1 MTEEPRTEGGTPP
14 TGTPPTSPE
23 VGSSSSATETPST
36 TPATLAKAL
45 EVAEELLQA
54 VKRANPSSTGKQHAV
69 PSPPLSTSAAKLH
82 GYQHSQTKAK
92 GLVKQTR
99 TYLQDS
105 IPKEGPP
112 AWSMHMLWPP
122 RRGCLLCV
130 VKDSTSRCSS
140 CNNNY
145 ITTTSLALM
154 SYDRERDLIGFRT
167 VCMSK
172 KPAIQ

>member
-1 MTEEPRTEGGTPP
+1 MAEEPRTEGGTPP
-14 TGTPPTSPE
+14 TGTPPTGPGE
-23 VGSSSSATETPST
+23 GSSSSATETPSA

-82 GYQHSQTKAK
+82 GYRRSQTKAK

-99 TYLQDS
+99 TYLQAS

-112 AWSMHMLWPP
+112 AWSMHMPWPP
-122 RRGCLLCV
+122 RRGCLPAQRPPVWTGRIPGLTV
-130 VKDSTSRCSS
+130 SVAR
-140 CNNNY
+140 
-145 ITTTSLALM
+145 
-154 SYDRERDLIGFRT
+154 IGQGCF
-167 VCMSK
+167 CIIG
-172 KPAIQ
+172 PAHLKGGSPAWTRHIPMP